1 MEKISYILE
10 KGTGKLNEDA
20 VSVNGSVFGVF
31 DGATSLDKKIFE
43 NGLTGGFLASNTAKD
58 IFLNK
63 KGSLKELAELANN
76 AIQNKM
82 TENLVDTS
90 DKSNLWSTS
99 AAAVKIDKNT
109 LNWIQIG
116 DSLVLIV
123 YKDGSYK
130 IPVKDFDHD
139 FETLTMWK
147 NISSKTDK
155 SIMEELEKQ
164 IIKVRKRMNIDYGV
178 LNGEKEFFSFLKS
191 GTEDLENIESILLFT
206 DGLFIPSETPGEN
219 NFDKM
224 VELFNE
230 GGLENI
236 RDYVRNIEKKD
247 PCCRKY
253 PRFKTHDDIG
263 AVCLTC

>member
-1 MEKISYILE
+1 MEKISHILE

-20 VSVNGSVFGVF
+20 VSINGSVFGVF

-43 NGLTGGFLASNTAKD
+43 NGLTGGFIASNTAKN

-63 KGSLKELAELANN
+63 KGSLKDLANKAN
-76 AIQNKM
+76 KSIYNKM
-82 TENLVDTS
+82 TENYVDTS

-99 AAAVKIDKNT
+99 AAVVKIDKNT

-116 DSLVLIV
+116 DSLILII

-130 IPVKDFDHD
+130 IPVTDFDHD
-139 FETLTMWK
+139 LETLTMWK
-147 NISSKTDK
+147 NISHKTDK
-155 SIMEELEKQ
+155 SIMEELETQ

-178 LNGEKEFFSFLKS
+178 LNGEKEFSSFLKS
-191 GTEDLENIESILLFT
+191 GTEDLQSIDSILLFT
-206 DGLFIPSETPGEN
+206 DGLFIPSENPGEN

-224 VELFNE
+224 IELFNK

-236 RDYVRNIEKKD
+236 RDYIRNKEKKD
-247 PCCRKY
+247 PYCKKY

-263 AVCLTC
+263 AVCLNC